1 MSHSYRVPSDASAIV
16 RIRDCTWRERD
27 LKVRS
32 YPPPTGRLEASL
44 GGSVPGRLLGSYSGM
59 ARNSEFRSETVLDC
73 TLSTGVANFE
83 TINLASPFLLI
94 SQFDCNTMY
103 AIQEEQHANLDQ
115 VEELGSCCFTCS
127 QCGRSTSTGGSEI
140 PFVLLQEVPILAIQQ
155 EMMTNDAPSMP
166 SSSFQ

>member
-44 GGSVPGRLLGSYSGM
+44 GGSVPGRLHGSYSGM

-73 TLSTGVANFE
+73 TQYGSRVANFE

-103 AIQEEQHANLDQ
+103 AIQEEQHANLDEE
-115 VEELGSCCFTCS
+115 EELGSCCFTL
-127 QCGRSTSTGGSEI
+127 RSTSTGGSEI